1 MVYTVTCNPALDYV
15 MQVPHLQTHDINRS
29 EREYL
34 TYGGKGINVSAVLA
48 RLSVPTRALG
58 FTAGFMGEKL
68 KSLLTAEGIVCDF
81 VQLSAGETRINV
93 KIRTDTEI
101 DVNAGGPA
109 VGAADV
115 DRLLQRLDSLCS
127 DDVLVLAGSVPSGLP
142 QDLYVQMLRQLKGR
156 EVLTV
161 VDAEKDL
168 LRDTLPYR
176 PFLIKPNHHELGAL
190 FGKELHTAAEI
201 VPCARQL
208 QKEGARN
215 VLVSRAQDGALL
227 VDETGVCHAI
237 ANAPGTLRSSVGC
250 GDSMVAGFIAGW
262 LQRKDYAYALRLGA
276 ACGNATAYSDTLATK
291 PEIDMALSYI
301 RGVFVPDEYGSS
313 RL

>member
-15 MQVPHLQTHDINRS
+15 MQVPHLQMHDINRS

-58 FTAGFMGEKL
+58 FTAGLMGEKL
-68 KSLLTAEGIVCDF
+68 KSLLIEEGIACDF

-101 DVNAGGPA
+101 DINAGGPA

-115 DRLLQRLDSLCS
+115 DRLLQKLDSLCPG
-127 DDVLVLAGSVPSGLP
+127 DVLVLAGSVPSGLP
-142 QDLYVQMLRQLKGR
+142 QDLYVQMLRQLEGR
-156 EVLTV
+156 GVLAV

-168 LRDTLPYR
+168 LRETLRYR

-190 FGKELHTAAEI
+190 FGKELHITEEIAA
-201 VPCARQL
+201 CARQL
-208 QKEGARN
+208 QAEGARN
-215 VLVSRAQDGALL
+215 VLVSRAKDGALL
-227 VDETGVCHAI
+227 VDETGTCRVI
-237 ANAPGTLRSSVGC
+237 GNAPGTLRSSVGC

-262 LQRKDYAYALRLGA
+262 LQENDYAHALRLGT
-276 ACGNATAYSDTLATK
+276 ACGNATAFSDNLATK
-291 PEIDMALSYI
+291 AEIDKALAYLT
-301 RGVFVPDEYGSS
+301 DKK
-313 RL
+313 

>member
-15 MQVPHLQTHDINRS
+15 MQVPHLQMHDINRS

-81 VQLSAGETRINV
+81 VELSAGETRINV
-93 KIRTDTEI
+93 KIRTDAEI
-101 DVNAGGPA
+101 DINAGGPP
-109 VGAADV
+109 VGEADI
-115 DRLLQRLDSLCS
+115 DRLQQKLEMLRPG
-127 DDVLVLAGSVPSGLP
+127 DVLVLAGTVPSGLP
-142 QDLYVQMLRQLKGR
+142 QDLYVQMLRQLEGR

-161 VDAEKDL
+161 VDAEKEL

-190 FGKELHTAAEI
+190 FGKDLHTVEEI
-201 VPCARQL
+201 VWCARQL
-208 QKEGARN
+208 QQEGARN
-215 VLVSRAQDGALL
+215 VLVSRAEGGALL
-227 VDETGVCHAI
+227 VDETGICRTI
-237 ANAPGTLRSSVGC
+237 GNAPGTLRSSVGC

-262 LQRKDYAYALRLGA
+262 LQQKDYAYALRLGA
-276 ACGNATAYSDTLATK
+276 ACGNATAFSDTLATK
-291 PEIDMALSYI
+291 AEIDATLAYLLDK
-301 RGVFVPDEYGSS
+301 GEVV
-313 RL
+313 